1 MFDRPL
7 TDTWTGCSNNTK
19 NKCYGSCLILAGLS
33 LMWNSLK
40 EHWKHEWI
48 SSYDETILLSVVCF
62 GLWEGPSGCSWK
74 ARDRLDSGPGGCHE
88 DGSTVYGE
96 LQFPPLACFML
107 TLFCFFHSRSWK
119 QRVCFSFVKGSFLSL
134 QSEFLTCG
142 DQTLRPA
149 APRVQKLPRVII
161 EVVRRGRCL
170 HFHFTVPTCSMN
182 EQPPGSRDWT
192 TSSPRTS
199 LPLAFFQSKCVHS
212 AYFSPDRELMQ
223 LGGVPENAERAGVI
237 IPQGLLT
244 LMFESR
250 TGIFCFL
257 LPFTVKRKKR
267 ELNYGV

>member
-1 MFDRPL
+1 MDQQLWWNYTSINGLFWVVRRTFRL
-7 TDTWTGCSNNTK
+7 LMKGQRQ
-19 NKCYGSCLILAGLS
+19 AGLWARWLS
-33 LMWNSLK
+33 WR
-40 EHWKHEWI
+40 WI
-48 SSYDETILLSVVCF
+48 DCVRRTSV
-62 GLWEGPSGCSWK
+62 ST
-74 ARDRLDSGPGGCHE
+74 ARLFHVDS
-88 DGSTVYGE
+88 V
-96 LQFPPLACFML
+96 
-107 TLFCFFHSRSWK
+107 LFFFHPRSWK

-149 APRVQKLPRVII
+149 APRVQKLPKVII

-212 AYFSPDRELMQ
+212 AYFSADRELMQ

-257 LPFTVKRKKR
+257 LPFTVKREKK
-267 ELNYGV
+267 GVKLRHVEDRFSLFTEALGFMRILP